1 MIPGGTGQI
10 SSLQTGFGVNL
21 GAQRSGHEGNH
32 PHPSTACVKAGQ
44 IAKYCFRKCAILSC
58 NTYMFK
64 DLHSAPSEVQFIVSA
79 NTSGVM
85 EVAEKCGVV
94 EEARNVSQQN
104 ATPEHIAEP
113 R

>member
-1 MIPGGTGQI
+1 
-10 SSLQTGFGVNL
+10 
-21 GAQRSGHEGNH
+21 
-32 PHPSTACVKAGQ
+32 
-44 IAKYCFRKCAILSC
+44 
-58 NTYMFK
+58 MFK